1 MPQIAP
7 AAVVRFHQTPMTS
20 AGELDNVFK
29 NLPTYLVVT
38 KEETEVSAFFTA
50 FAVLLAVI
58 AMLLS
63 FRWHP
68 LS

>member
-1 MPQIAP
+1 
-7 AAVVRFHQTPMTS
+7 
-20 AGELDNVFK
+20 
-29 NLPTYLVVT
+29 VT
-38 KEETEVSAFFTA
+38 KEETEIGALFTA
-50 FAVLLAVI
+50 FAALLIVI